1 MEKKISNHAAAA
13 KMIRQYMKANGFVGR
28 VNAEAYSMGS
38 SVRVY
43 VQDLPPARL
52 EELENYAGQ
61 FEYGH
66 FDGMIDLYEYSN
78 VREDI
83 PQVRFVF
90 VNNEISAEMRQR
102 IWDFFRGYYN
112 GMDDAPEN
120 AQDAGL
126 YRNQN
131 FQAYGNELIYRAF
144 RGGYMQNEFWN
155 FVNGVVEEE
164 AA

>member
-38 SVRVY
+38 SVRIY
-43 VQDLPPARL
+43 VQDLPPARAK
-52 EELENYAGQ
+52 ELEDYAGQ

-66 FDGMIDLYEYSN
+66 FDGMQDLYEYSN

-83 PQVRFVF
+83 PQVKYVF
-90 VNNEISAEMRQR
+90 VYNEISAEMRQK
-102 IWDFFRGYYN
+102 IWNFVKVYFN
-112 GMDDAPEN
+112 GLEGAPEN
-120 AQDAGL
+120 AEDAGN
-126 YRNQN
+126 YYVPN
-131 FQAYGNELIYRAF
+131 FNMYGNQLIYQAF
-144 RGGYMQNEFWN
+144 KGGYMNEYFWN
-155 FVNGVVEEE
+155 FVNGVVEQE

>member
-1 MEKKISNHAAAA
+1 MARVMSNHAAAA
-13 KMIRQYMKANGFVGR
+13 AMVRRWMRENGFVGR
-28 VNAEAYSMGS
+28 VNADSYAGGS
-38 SVRVY
+38 SVNIY
-43 VQDLPPARL
+43 VQDLPPNRL

-102 IWDFFRGYYN
+102 IWDFLRGYYN
-112 GMDDAPEN
+112 GMENAPEN

-131 FQAYGNELIYRAF
+131 FQEYGNVLIYRAF

-155 FVNGVVEEE
+155 FVNGVVEQE